1 MAGNHQ
7 VDEPA
12 GAALGRKSQTTVAQ
26 VAAEMW
32 VGSLPHS
39 GWKGSHTV
47 QLLHRSQLQL
57 RFSLWSGNLHMPW
70 VQPFKKKGSGEGRK
84 RRKTSTTTLNNLG
97 KPGVEEGPQY
107 IGGLLPV
114 PEYIWPSGQAGG
126 QLLQET

>member
-7 VDEPA
+7 IDEPA

-39 GWKGSHTV
+39 GWKGSHAV

-57 RFSLWSGNLHMPW
+57 RFSLSSGNLHMPW
-70 VQPFKKKGSGEGRK
+70 VQPFKKKKKEVGRGGREGR
-84 RRKTSTTTLNNLG
+84 
-97 KPGVEEGPQY
+97 
-107 IGGLLPV
+107 LP
-114 PEYIWPSGQAGG
+114 PPP
-126 QLLQET
+126 